1 MISPVDRCFL
11 YQVIKFFNQ
20 RLRQAARGS
29 HFILCNAA
37 QECKLF
43 RPTDMNHRCQE
54 DVESVSCPSQILL
67 ASRTWYSAKSGPKLT
82 SFASTMRETMMISV
96 MEQKGSTTMT
106 TARLSLMTC
115 YSGWDNYQ
123 ISLARTVARLTH
135 EQLAWRP
142 TQEHRSVGELVQHI
156 IIEGRIDWIGNV
168 LGEGSAEL
176 KAWPTTPAVHEDAVE
191 LVKGLETSW
200 QMIED
205 ALTRWSTADL

>member
-1 MISPVDRCFL
+1 MRRFLAVFANFSVCAEAASQAYSLTLDLSTSKRHFLCF
-11 YQVIKFFNQ
+11 IKM
-20 RLRQAARGS
+20 S
-29 HFILCNAA
+29 
-37 QECKLF
+37 ED
-43 RPTDMNHRCQE
+43 PE

-67 ASRTWYSAKSGPKLT
+67 DSRTWYSAKSGPKLT

-106 TARLSLMTC
+106 TDRLSLMTC

-156 IIEGRIDWIGNV
+156 IMGNQQGMMRTPV
-168 LGEGSAEL
+168 L
-176 KAWPTTPAVHEDAVE
+176 
-191 LVKGLETSW
+191 LV
-200 QMIED
+200 
-205 ALTRWSTADL
+205 